1 MSKRNL
7 PAKVM
12 DFFTIILHDPYRKS
26 IPRIISEYGTFILT
40 RPDIAEQYFSK
51 FLYRKGVSNFND
63 YVMTHKLRD
72 KCWTLN
78 DPRYNSILDDK
89 YLFELFFGKHG
100 LPVTNTYAHN
110 VNSLFFVGGDF
121 VQINTPKEFL
131 KFLKEISSN
140 SKHTD
145 NIFIKKEAGT
155 GGGKHIYRVNGSSI
169 QRNYEE
175 LSRIFEI
182 VLSSSF
188 IFQEEVIQHEALSRI
203 NPHCVNTMRIET
215 FTNKENVSRIMSGML
230 RLGFSD
236 AYLDNVSKGGAY
248 VGIDFT
254 NGRARTYLEHP
265 GSKIKFEGYELP
277 YFKETK
283 ELVIAASQLIPQV
296 KVIGWD
302 VAITPQGPLLLEG
315 NEFPGM
321 MSPDIGQKGIGKSPV
336 FQEMK
341 KEVEEDK

>member
-1 MSKRNL
+1 M
-7 PAKVM
+7 
-12 DFFTIILHDPYRKS
+12 FLHK
-26 IPRIISEYGTFILT
+26 
-40 RPDIAEQYFSK
+40 
-51 FLYRKGVSNFND
+51 KGVSNFND
-63 YVMTHKLRD
+63 YVMTLQLRD
-72 KCWTLN
+72 KCWKLN
-78 DPRYNSILDDK
+78 DPRYTSILDDT
-89 YLFELFFGKHG
+89 YLFELFFGNHG
-100 LPVTNTYAHN
+100 LPVTNTYSHN
-110 VNSLFFVGGDF
+110 VHSLFFVGGDF

-131 KFLKEISSN
+131 NFLQEISSK
-140 SKHTD
+140 SKHSD

-155 GGGKHIYRVNGSSI
+155 GGGKHIYRANWSSL
-169 QRNYEE
+169 QHNSEE
-175 LSRIFEI
+175 LNKIFEI

-215 FTNKENVSRIMSGML
+215 FTNKEIVSRIMSGML

-248 VGIDFT
+248 VGIDFSTGKLGREAVSDFT